1 MYAND
6 PIGWIHKFINF
17 DGLKLDRLT
26 WQQEEI
32 ATALVEHKNIAV
44 SAGGGIGKTALMAM
58 LIQWFL
64 VTHPFS
70 KIPTTAPTA
79 KQLHDILWSEISL
92 WLKRNR
98 LRDMYET
105 RKGRLFIKGFPEW
118 YAVARTVSK
127 DTHELNDTLAGFHAR
142 HLLIT
147 VDEACF
153 DEETEILTDFGW
165 QTIDTIKDYHEVLT
179 LNPITE
185 EAEYR
190 PITKIFKYEDYDGPM
205 YYYKSRTVS
214 FMFSPN
220 HNVLFRRRNTRGRH
234 KTNIRMQKMREFDIT
249 KQTPWYMPKKVNF
262 KGKNEEIY
270 VLKEFSTPRKYYPPK
285 YVSMVDWC
293 TLLGWYISEGYLT
306 KDGYVNITQADPNG
320 RASICALLDRLEYRY
335 HIYGND
341 IHIVCR
347 QLHNELLAC
356 GKGAKNKRIPH
367 YVKNLDKRY
376 LFFLLA
382 AMIKGDGYSQNDN
395 RHIIYTMSKQL
406 ADDIQEIAIK
416 CGLYSTITRR
426 HIKGR
431 TTFIQDHYATT
442 SDDDYVVSIVSNSAD
457 DFKVRQHNIKK
468 IHYKGRIW
476 CVATEPY
483 HTIYVRRKG
492 VAYWT
497 GNSGVP
503 DPVFTALTGAM
514 TDKNSYI
521 VLISN
526 PVSTGGFYYDTIT
539 DPEGKGKNFKVL
551 FFSAKDSPLVDPTFE
566 EFIITR
572 YGKDSPMYKA
582 KVLGLPIGEY
592 DSVVVPPDLFDEVVN
607 TNKGFDTGSYIL
619 SVDVG
624 GSGPDAT
631 VFCYRCGK
639 SFYKWETFDKTDPT
653 YVSDLITSRW
663 YTDFQGK
670 PFTCVV
676 DAHGIGAGVY
686 SNLTKANKFP
696 VIGFIGPQKAFH
708 EEMFQDKRAE
718 GFYRLHKNFK
728 DFHFPVPPPQR
739 LKKELANL
747 KFDYSSGP
755 IKMEDKKS
763 FKKRLG
769 FSPDYADA
777 MMMSCV
783 VEDFAAISA
792 SRKVSKRAVSILSS
806 LRNRTR
812 ETKYGKFSKFVQ

>member
-1 MYAND
+1 MYGND
-6 PIGWIHKFINF
+6 PVGWINKFINF
-17 DGLKLDRLT
+17 DGLKLDKLT

-32 ATALVEHKNIAV
+32 ATSLVEHKNIAV

-64 VTHPFS
+64 ITHPLA

-79 KQLHDILWSEISL
+79 KQLHDILWSEVSL

-142 HLLIT
+142 HLLII
-147 VDEACF
+147 VDE
-153 DEETEILTDFGW
+153 
-165 QTIDTIKDYHEVLT
+165 
-179 LNPITE
+179 
-185 EAEYR
+185 
-190 PITKIFKYEDYDGPM
+190 
-205 YYYKSRTVS
+205 S
-214 FMFSPN
+214 
-220 HNVLFRRRNTRGRH
+220 
-234 KTNIRMQKMREFDIT
+234 
-249 KQTPWYMPKKVNF
+249 
-262 KGKNEEIY
+262 
-270 VLKEFSTPRKYYPPK
+270 
-285 YVSMVDWC
+285 
-293 TLLGWYISEGYLT
+293 
-306 KDGYVNITQADPNG
+306 
-320 RASICALLDRLEYRY
+320 
-335 HIYGND
+335 
-341 IHIVCR
+341 
-347 QLHNELLAC
+347 
-356 GKGAKNKRIPH
+356 
-367 YVKNLDKRY
+367 
-376 LFFLLA
+376 
-382 AMIKGDGYSQNDN
+382 
-395 RHIIYTMSKQL
+395 
-406 ADDIQEIAIK
+406 
-416 CGLYSTITRR
+416 
-426 HIKGR
+426 
-431 TTFIQDHYATT
+431 
-442 SDDDYVVSIVSNSAD
+442 
-457 DFKVRQHNIKK
+457 
-468 IHYKGRIW
+468 
-476 CVATEPY
+476 
-483 HTIYVRRKG
+483 
-492 VAYWT
+492 
-497 GNSGVP
+497 SGVP

-551 FFSAKDSPLVDPTFE
+551 FYSAKDSPLVDPTFE

-592 DSVVVPPDLFDEVVN
+592 DSVVVPPDVFDEVVN
-607 TNKGFDTGSYIL
+607 ANKGFDTGAYVL

-631 VFCYRCGK
+631 VFCYRCGR

-653 YVSDLITSRW
+653 YVSDLIISRW
-663 YTDFQGK
+663 QTDFQGK

-708 EEMFQDKRAE
+708 QEMFQDKRAE
-718 GFYRLHKNFK
+718 GFYHLHKNFK
-728 DFHFPVPPPQR
+728 DFQFPVPPPQR

-747 KFDYSSGP
+747 KFDYSAGP
-755 IKMEDKKS
+755 IKMEDKRS

-777 MMMSCV
+777 MMMSCA
-783 VEDFAAISA
+783 VENFTALSA
-792 SRKVSKRAVSILSS
+792 SRKVSKRAVSILSA
-806 LRNRTR
+806 LRQRSR
-812 ETKYGKFSKFVQ
+812 ETKYGKFGKFVQ